1 MQRLASERRSQPRY
15 RLGEGAIAI
24 SANNP
29 GHIQNISMGGLSFV
43 YLHGENPGQ
52 EAKTVDI
59 LDGQNDFFLEAIPCR
74 TVSEKLLI
82 NDSSFSMIRMV
93 QCSLE
98 FGKLTKTQRTQLEA
112 YLAQHSDTYA

>member
-1 MQRLASERRSQPRY
+1 MQPASERRNQPRY

-43 YLHGENPGQ
+43 YLHGDTSGE
-52 EAKTVDI
+52 ESKTVDI
-59 LDGQNDFFLEAIPCR
+59 LDGEHDFFLEALPCR

-82 NDSSFSMIRMV
+82 NDSSFSMLRMV

-98 FGKLTKTQRTQLEA
+98 FGQLSRAQKSQLEA
-112 YLAQHSDTYA
+112 YLARHSSSYA

>member
-1 MQRLASERRSQPRY
+1 MQPAQERRSQPRY

-43 YLHGENPGQ
+43 YLHGDTTGQ
-52 EAKTVDI
+52 EGKTVDI
-59 LDGQNDFFLEAIPCR
+59 LDGQNDFFMEALPCR

-93 QCSLE
+93 QCSIE
-98 FGKLTKTQRTQLEA
+98 FGQLSRAQKAQLES
-112 YLAQHSDTYA
+112 YLSQHSATYA